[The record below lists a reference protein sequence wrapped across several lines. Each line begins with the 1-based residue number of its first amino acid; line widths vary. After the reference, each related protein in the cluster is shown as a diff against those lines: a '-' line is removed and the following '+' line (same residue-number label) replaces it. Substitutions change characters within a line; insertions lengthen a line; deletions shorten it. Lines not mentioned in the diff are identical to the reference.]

1 MTSSSTLVDKLTHD
15 ETSSLKSKLE
25 VLYVTDCEEDKSD
38 ILEYILSMLNNKKN
52 VSTVLDE
59 LSGIVSEQESASI
72 GTCLIDFIS
81 STNAMREKPVVRE
94 EIASVEAVKDHEN
107 DNEND
112 VDDRGVHDDN
122 DGGESKIV
130 ENDDKAAEQTSSKVK
145 SLRAVKEVS

>member
-1 MTSSSTLVDKLTHD
+1 MTSNSTLVDKLTHD

-94 EIASVEAVKDHEN
+94 EIASVEAVTDHE
-107 DNEND
+107 NEND

>member
-15 ETSSLKSKLE
+15 ETSSLRSKLE

-122 DGGESKIV
+122 DGVESKIV

>member
-1 MTSSSTLVDKLTHD
+1 M
-15 ETSSLKSKLE
+15 
-25 VLYVTDCEEDKSD
+25 TDCEEDKSD

-81 STNAMREKPVVRE
+81 STNALREKPVVRE
-94 EIASVEAVKDHEN
+94 EIASVDAVKDHEN
-107 DNEND
+107 ENENENA
-112 VDDRGVHDDN
+112 VDDRGAHDDN
-122 DGGESKIV
+122 DGGESENV
-130 ENDDKAAEQTSSKVK
+130 EKDEKAAEQTSSKVK